1 MNFTNF
7 SSSWNVFYQLKKNSS
22 NWFGKKNENENGF
35 TKYYVHTKNSIFSS
49 FSLSSILTFFRHHM
63 ISRKKSFQIFFFS
76 SNNFLNLPLW
86 HVWPPHGSTK
96 SLTSPGSSS
105 LRPHLNHPKA
115 FVLSEEILFHTEAII
130 GWSDT
135 SPRMRSE

>member
-22 NWFGKKNENENGF
+22 NWFGKKKWKWKWFHEILCSYKEFNFQQFF
-35 TKYYVHTKNSIFSS
+35 TFVDFNVFPASYDFTGKKRFSI
-49 FSLSSILTFFRHHM
+49 
-63 ISRKKSFQIFFFS
+63 FFS
-76 SNNFLNLPLW
+76 SNNFFNLPLW

-130 GWSDT
+130 GWSDS
-135 SPRMRSE
+135 SPRMRSG